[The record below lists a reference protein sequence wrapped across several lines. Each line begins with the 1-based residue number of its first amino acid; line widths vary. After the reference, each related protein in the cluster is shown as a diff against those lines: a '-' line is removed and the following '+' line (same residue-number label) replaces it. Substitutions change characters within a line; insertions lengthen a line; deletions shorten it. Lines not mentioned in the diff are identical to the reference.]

1 MNTLD
6 IQRKLRLIREVD
18 TDVTRYSKIFNSV
31 IMFLIGSVMG
41 YITRWLYTNE
51 QDDSNIQTTIMAV
64 LSSILIWVVISLAIS
79 FFAASPQRAAINVF
93 LFLGGMC
100 LSHYIF
106 CILHEMDNPM
116 DYMKMWFIL
125 TLAATII
132 APIFW
137 FGKGVGPWSVVI
149 DVIIITVMTLLCFS
163 VGHWYIRP
171 TSIIN
176 TILFVV
182 SAVMLHRNIKWS
194 AISLVLGIAL
204 AILI

>member
-6 IQRKLRLIREVD
+6 IQRKLREIREVN
-18 TDVTRYSKIFNSV
+18 TEVTRYSKIFNSV

-51 QDDSNIQTTIMAV
+51 QDASNIQTAILTI
-64 LSSILIWVVISLAIS
+64 LSSIVIWVVIALAIS
-79 FFAASPQRAAINVF
+79 FFAASPQRAALNVL
-93 LFLGGMC
+93 LFFGGMC
-100 LSHYIF
+100 VSHYIF
-106 CILHEMDNPM
+106 CILHKMDNPI

-137 FGKGVGPWSVVI
+137 FGKGVGSRSVVI
-149 DVIIITVMTLLCFS
+149 DVVIITVMTLLCFS

-171 TSIIN
+171 ASIIN

-182 SAVMLHRNIKWS
+182 SVVMLHRNIKWS
-194 AISLVLGIAL
+194 LISLILGIGL